1 MISLKVGNVD
11 LEGQTLV
18 QVGRGALAAGDLSV
32 DWQMLVSYLLTVN
45 WQKEK
50 KKIIVVC
57 GKFES
62 VIGLKINLLVC
73 DTSTFA

>member
-32 DWQMLVSYLLTVN
+32 DGQILVSYSLTVN
-45 WQKEK
+45 
-50 KKIIVVC
+50 
-57 GKFES
+57 
-62 VIGLKINLLVC
+62 
-73 DTSTFA
+73 